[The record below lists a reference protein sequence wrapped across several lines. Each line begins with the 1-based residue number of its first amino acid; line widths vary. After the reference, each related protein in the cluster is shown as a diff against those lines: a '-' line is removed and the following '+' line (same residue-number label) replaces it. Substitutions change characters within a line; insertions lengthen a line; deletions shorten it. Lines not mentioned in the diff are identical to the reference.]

1 MVSKVIQC
9 SCLRRREE
17 GITPILE
24 GERRMR
30 DSSWFPREEATR
42 GCNNAV
48 VYGGGW
54 QSELG
59 DVWIDPRW
67 KTTSRTNWGKR
78 LLKPDT
84 VVGLPK

>member
-17 GITPILE
+17 GITSISE

-30 DSSWFPREEATR
+30 DSSWFPHEEATR

-48 VYGGGW
+48 VYGGG
-54 QSELG
+54 
-59 DVWIDPRW
+59 
-67 KTTSRTNWGKR
+67 
-78 LLKPDT
+78 
-84 VVGLPK
+84 

>member
-17 GITPILE
+17 GITSISE

-48 VYGGGW
+48 VADS
-54 QSELG
+54 QSQ
-59 DVWIDPRW
+59 V
-67 KTTSRTNWGKR
+67 TS
-78 LLKPDT
+78 
-84 VVGLPK
+84 GLTRDER